1 MESCLIPDWNTE
13 VGVEFPTSIQRKS
26 LGIDSDLM
34 ELLWQNGELVLHSQ
48 TNHRKI
54 INDDP
59 SYKSKQSHNTNN
71 RVSTSG
77 ATEISNTFI
86 QDDETSSW
94 IDCPIDESFE
104 KEFCANFLSDGIPLQ
119 CENVLFSPPPR
130 FESFNNSNS
139 NNNSNCNNQEMH
151 VQKRRAENGGV
162 PECSGRTFGSSHCA
176 SNQVVDKVKSSESME
191 RETIGQ
197 AIASCSGGS
206 GNSSFWKTSSPCS
219 NDTTNGHKRKSR
231 DVEESECRSDATELE
246 SGSGNK
252 SRTNRRT
259 RVAEVHNLSERR
271 RRDRINEKMKALQEL
286 IPHSNKSDKASMLDE
301 AIEYMKSLQLQLQVI
316 YNNYLRFIL
325 TVALAMYIFSYYV
338 SPFFWCF
345 NKLRVY
351 IHICICIYQLM
362 WMGSGMGQM
371 MLPGLQQYM
380 SRAGMG
386 VGPQMYPAHVAVQNL
401 VRLSRSPLVHQAMNI
416 ASNQNQGPMGPSH
429 VVGPVNYPNHMQN
442 SGFHEQYANYMGFH
456 STPNASQPMN
466 MFNFGFH
473 SAQQNQ
479 VSAPPANGNEA
490 I

>member
-104 KEFCANFLSDGIPLQ
+104 KEFCANFLSDGIPSSSSINNNPLQ

-206 GNSSFWKTSSPCS
+206 GNSSFWKTSSPYS

-301 AIEYMKSLQLQLQVI
+301 AIEYMKSLQLQLQ
-316 YNNYLRFIL
+316 
-325 TVALAMYIFSYYV
+325 
-338 SPFFWCF
+338 
-345 NKLRVY
+345 
-351 IHICICIYQLM
+351 LM

-429 VVGPVNYPNHMQN
+429 VPGPVNYPNHMQN

>member
-176 SNQVVDKVKSSESME
+176 SNQ
-191 RETIGQ
+191 TIGQ

-259 RVAEVHNLSERR
+259 RVAEVHNFFFGF
-271 RRDRINEKMKALQEL
+271 
-286 IPHSNKSDKASMLDE
+286 KSDKASMLDE
-301 AIEYMKSLQLQLQVI
+301 AIEYMKSLQLQL
-316 YNNYLRFIL
+316 
-325 TVALAMYIFSYYV
+325 
-338 SPFFWCF
+338 
-345 NKLRVY
+345 
-351 IHICICIYQLM
+351 QLM

>member
-301 AIEYMKSLQLQLQVI
+301 AIEYMKSLQLQLQ
-316 YNNYLRFIL
+316 
-325 TVALAMYIFSYYV
+325 
-338 SPFFWCF
+338 
-345 NKLRVY
+345 
-351 IHICICIYQLM
+351 LM